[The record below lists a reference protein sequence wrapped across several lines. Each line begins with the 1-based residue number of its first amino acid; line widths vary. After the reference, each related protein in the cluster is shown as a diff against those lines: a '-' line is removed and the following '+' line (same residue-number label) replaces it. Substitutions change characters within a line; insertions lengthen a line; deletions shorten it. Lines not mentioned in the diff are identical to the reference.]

1 METIKA
7 RTDFDPNLL
16 GEGDT
21 IAAAISDLVE
31 KIEARVRA
39 IDTSASFEA
48 LDLLIENLHG
58 RGVWIPNEDRWN
70 TWMDLDG
77 GVQILPSGAY
87 RSSAPLCGE
96 IVDLA
101 FMSREARADLRG
113 ADLRGAIILGV
124 STSISR
130 GPDYLGADFSGADL
144 RGAVF
149 EGGLTPTLRLD
160 GADLRCAD
168 LVGPASSL
176 VPSSALL
183 AQVAPGA
190 KLAGARREIVNI
202 LQPHAG
208 QVLVTYK
215 GTPNGGHLEWQSGI
229 VEEGGFRAP
238 VGSRSYPDDDCVCYG
253 ARFARWA
260 GIEVGENQGGWRK
273 SRLQGMATPAQLAAL
288 VEGQRTFERLASERA
303 VQIPRSGQFRQ
314 GPFMGM
320 RQILKFVCSSIGG
333 TLERL
338 GCGPGPV
345 NDLDFE

>member
-7 RTDFDPNLL
+7 RTDFDPTLF
-16 GEGDT
+16 GEGST
-21 IAAAISDLVE
+21 IAAAISDLVG

-39 IDTSASFEA
+39 LDTSSSFEA
-48 LDLLIENLHG
+48 LDLLIGNLHG

-113 ADLRGAIILGV
+113 A
-124 STSISR
+124 
-130 GPDYLGADFSGADL
+130 
-144 RGAVF
+144 VF

-190 KLAGARREIVNI
+190 KLAGARREICKI

-208 QVLVTYK
+208 RALVTYK
-215 GTPNGGHLEWQSGI
+215 GTPNGGYLEWESGI
-229 VEEGGFRAP
+229 VEGSFR
-238 VGSRSYPDDDCVCYG
+238 VGSRPYPDDDCACFG
-253 ARFARWA
+253 SRFARWA
-260 GIEVGENQGGWRK
+260 GVEMGENRGTWRN

-338 GCGPGPV
+338 GCEPGPV
-345 NDLDFE
+345 NEDLDFE

>member
-1 METIKA
+1 
-7 RTDFDPNLL
+7 
-16 GEGDT
+16 
-21 IAAAISDLVE
+21 
-31 KIEARVRA
+31 
-39 IDTSASFEA
+39 
-48 LDLLIENLHG
+48 
-58 RGVWIPNEDRWN
+58 
-70 TWMDLDG
+70 
-77 GVQILPSGAY
+77 LPSGAY

-190 KLAGARREIVNI
+190 KLAGARREICKI

-208 QVLVTYK
+208 RALVTYK
-215 GTPNGGHLEWQSGI
+215 GTPNGGYLEWESGI
-229 VEEGGFRAP
+229 VEGSFR
-238 VGSRSYPDDDCVCYG
+238 VGSRPYPDDDCACFG
-253 ARFARWA
+253 SRFARWA
-260 GIEVGENQGGWRK
+260 GVEMGENRGTWRN

-338 GCGPGPV
+338 GCEPGPV
-345 NDLDFE
+345 NEDLDFE

>member
-7 RTDFDPNLL
+7 RTDFDSTLF
-16 GEGDT
+16 GEGST
-21 IAAAISDLVE
+21 ISAAISDLAE

-39 IDTSASFEA
+39 IDTSSSFEA

-77 GVQILPSGAY
+77 KVQVLPTGAH

-96 IVDLA
+96 VVDLA
-101 FMSREARADLRG
+101 FMGPETRAGLRG
-113 ADLRGAIILGV
+113 ADLRGAIIIGAMI
-124 STSISR
+124 SSR
-130 GPDYLGADFSGADL
+130 GPDYLGTDLSGADL

-202 LQPHAG
+202 MKPHAG
-208 QVLVTYK
+208 QVMVTYE
-215 GTPNGGHLEWQSGI
+215 GTPNGGYLKWEPGI
-229 VEEGGFRAP
+229 VEGGFRAP
-238 VGSRSYPDDDCVCYG
+238 VGSRPYPDDDCACFG
-253 ARFARWA
+253 TRFARWA
-260 GIEVGENQGGWRK
+260 GIEMGENRGTWRR
-273 SRLQGMATPAQLAAL
+273 SRLQGPATPAQLAAL

-320 RQILKFVCSSIGG
+320 RQILKLVCSSIGG

-338 GCGPGPV
+338 GCEPGPV
-345 NDLDFE
+345 NEDLDFE